1 MLPENEDSIFREE
14 VWMPEA
20 QEPEEEGTSELIAT
34 LLKQHQQLVEACE
47 AKLDEHLTK
56 LAAMHEADA
65 EDVEPLEPGDFV
77 LVDMRERPHAKV
89 NSPWSGPWQV
99 IEHDDNDGAHPMVLC
114 QHIASK
120 KIERFNKTMC
130 KRCNLDLFERVE
142 DAVQYAARDSFEY
155 EIEAILA
162 HTPRGARKRKSKE
175 SYQFQVLWKG
185 IERSE
190 DNPSWEPYSNQSLRE
205 SEPMREYCQRADVI
219 AELGKDFLP
228 SSAGPS
234 HPRI

>member
-1 MLPENEDSIFREE
+1 M
-14 VWMPEA
+14 V
-20 QEPEEEGTSELIAT
+20 
-34 LLKQHQQLVEACE
+34 
-47 AKLDEHLTK
+47 
-56 LAAMHEADA
+56 HEADA

-77 LVDMRERPHAKV
+77 LVDMRERPHSKI

-120 KIERFNKTMC
+120 KIERFNKNMC
-130 KRCNLDLFERVE
+130 KRCNLDLFEKVE
-142 DAVQYAARDSFEY
+142 DAVQYAAHDSFEY

-162 HTPRGARKRKSKE
+162 HTPRGERKRKSRE

-205 SEPMREYCQRADVI
+205 SEPMREYCKRADVM
-219 AELGKDFLP
+219 AELGRDFLP
-228 SSAGPS
+228 SDTVPPS
-234 HPRI
+234 RSR